1 MSSSSSSRYL
11 MAPHPPKRVLLR
23 NTESNSTG
31 TGALNSVRRGVYS
44 RENRQEVEKE
54 VTQQRQQLER
64 WELRRKFKH
73 LKERLDRFRSN
84 NLPAPGAVL
93 LRFHSAQVQP
103 LAQEQQ
109 RKRFLQR
116 GVLLHELDREAAW
129 FRAVE
134 RESRLQVRQPLPVL
148 FLILYLFHHL
158 SPLPLVPAPFPRC
171 WKPGH
176 LPDASGMLG
185 LTRLLVRNSPFRN
198 TQLGRYTYSLPSVH
212 WQVTFRALEILKV
225 LSLARIPT
233 ITTTVTSPPSFVASP
248 GPSFD
253 V

>member
-1 MSSSSSSRYL
+1 

-44 RENRQEVEKE
+44 RENRQEIEQE

-148 FLILYLFHHL
+148 IPH
-158 SPLPLVPAPFPRC
+158 PLPISSSVSSSARSSSLSEVLETRALARC
-171 WKPGH
+171 FRYARSNTSSGKKLPLPEHTAWK
-176 LPDASGMLG
+176 
-185 LTRLLVRNSPFRN
+185 V
-198 TQLGRYTYSLPSVH
+198 YTYSLPSVH
-212 WQVTFRALEILKV
+212 WQVTFRALEIPKV

>member
-1 MSSSSSSRYL
+1 MNWIAKQLGFGRLRGSQDCKCDNLYRY
-11 MAPHPPKRVLLR
+11 
-23 NTESNSTG
+23 
-31 TGALNSVRRGVYS
+31 
-44 RENRQEVEKE
+44 
-54 VTQQRQQLER
+54 
-64 WELRRKFKH
+64 
-73 LKERLDRFRSN
+73 
-84 NLPAPGAVL
+84 
-93 LRFHSAQVQP
+93 
-103 LAQEQQ
+103 
-109 RKRFLQR
+109 
-116 GVLLHELDREAAW
+116 
-129 FRAVE
+129 
-134 RESRLQVRQPLPVL
+134 L